1 MPHSIKK
8 NSYVLVL
15 DLKNLIQLPSHT
27 VRPLPAVEES
37 QIHCPLNNDR
47 LIHPDALEW
56 HFIKRHGSKEKLKK
70 NPLLRLVN
78 DILILASITN
88 VMPVTSSNVKITSII
103 IIIRRLDL

>member
-47 LIHPDALEW
+47 LIHPDALE
-56 HFIKRHGSKEKLKK
+56 
-70 NPLLRLVN
+70 
-78 DILILASITN
+78 
-88 VMPVTSSNVKITSII
+88 
-103 IIIRRLDL
+103 

>member
-1 MPHSIKK
+1 MTALLYRCRIRTANGQLCAIESTPPIIRAFGGAYVMPHSIKK

-47 LIHPDALEW
+47 LIHPDALE
-56 HFIKRHGSKEKLKK
+56 
-70 NPLLRLVN
+70 
-78 DILILASITN
+78 
-88 VMPVTSSNVKITSII
+88 
-103 IIIRRLDL
+103 